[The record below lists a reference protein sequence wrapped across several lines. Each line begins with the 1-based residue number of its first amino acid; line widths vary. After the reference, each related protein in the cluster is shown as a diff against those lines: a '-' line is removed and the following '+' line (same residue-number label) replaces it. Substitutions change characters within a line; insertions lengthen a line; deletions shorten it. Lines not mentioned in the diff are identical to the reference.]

1 MSLGPLSLLADYPLV
16 WLVSPGAA
24 PQATLTPVVAETTPS
39 GYVLRGHLPRRHPHV
54 EILAREPAATILAL
68 GPNAYVS
75 PSWLGDRTQAPTWN
89 YAALKI
95 DVTVR
100 LAPGAAETEA
110 VLREQIHRY
119 EASGA
124 APWSESA
131 MGPRF
136 QSLAQ
141 GVIAFEA
148 EPTAT
153 DARMKLGQGD
163 RDDVFGQSLTA
174 LEGHPIHAW
183 MVEYNPGRRP

>member
-1 MSLGPLSLLADYPLV
+1 MSLGPLNLLADYPLV

-24 PQATLTPVVAETTPS
+24 PQATLTPIVAESTPS

-54 EILAREPAATILAL
+54 EILTRQPEATILAL

-75 PSWLGDRTQAPTWN
+75 PSWLEDLTQAPTWH

-95 DVTVR
+95 DATVR
-100 LAPGAAETEA
+100 LLPDAAETEA
-110 VLREQIHRY
+110 VLRDQIRRY
-119 EASGA
+119 EASGLQ
-124 APWSESA
+124 PWSEAA

-141 GVIAFEA
+141 AVIAFEA
-148 EPTAT
+148 RPTAT
-153 DARMKLGQGD
+153 DARMKLGQSD
-163 RDDVFGQSLTA
+163 RDDVFRQSLTA

-183 MVEYNPGRRP
+183 MVDHNPGRRP